1 MLTIKDFKTNDP
13 AVILTMN
20 HGRNE
25 DPVIS
30 EVKIGSVGRKY
41 VTINNGPFEKNFQN
55 WNAEYLHEAS
65 NYGERSQLFMT
76 REAAEQYIE
85 KEDLALWLGTLS
97 VSAAGK
103 YSLETLRKVKE
114 LLSTDLLE
122 EGEVLIDK
130 ITDEL

>member
-1 MLTIKDFKTNDP
+1 MLMFFF
-13 AVILTMN
+13 VIGTSIFN
-20 HGRNE
+20 
-25 DPVIS
+25 
-30 EVKIGSVGRKY
+30 
-41 VTINNGPFEKNFQN
+41 
-55 WNAEYLHEAS
+55 
-65 NYGERSQLFMT
+65 
-76 REAAEQYIE
+76 
-85 KEDLALWLGTLS
+85 LALWLGTLS

>member
-1 MLTIKDFKTNDP
+1 
-13 AVILTMN
+13 MN

-41 VTINNGPFEKNFQN
+41 VTINNGPFEKKFQN
-55 WNAEYLHEAS
+55 WNAEYLYEAS

>member
-41 VTINNGPFEKNFQN
+41 VTINNGPFEKKFQN

-65 NYGERSQLFMT
+65 NYGELFMT